1 MPFETRIIPTEVGL
15 GPASSP
21 TRTSK
26 TEVRPGWVVGK
37 LMLTWLLLVYLLG
50 WVQEF
55 KRIQGLEAEAT
66 PPSKVIT
73 KYEAWNRI
81 YLRPIQ

>member
-1 MPFETRIIPTEVGL
+1 MLFETTITAADVGL
-15 GPASSP
+15 GRVPAP
-21 TRTSK
+21 TRSR
-26 TEVRPGWVVGK
+26 EAGFRPGRVLGK

-81 YLRPIQ
+81 YLRPIH

>member
-1 MPFETRIIPTEVGL
+1 MLFETTINPSEVGL
-15 GPASSP
+15 GPASPP
-21 TRTSK
+21 TRTPK
-26 TEVRPGWVVGK
+26 TEFRPGRVVGK

-55 KRIQGLEAEAT
+55 KRIQGLEAETT

-81 YLRPIQ
+81 YLRPIH